1 MGAPEFKGAFDVML
15 GDDDGGRLETVGKLE
30 EFRGA
35 LGAVTALKLAGA
47 LGLAFSD
54 KLPKVGGRT
63 GVDCGASPHW
73 INVGGRMELAEG
85 GEIVKGANDA
95 GAARGAIGLVAVPN
109 CSLGAAGHPPALIED
124 TFSGA

>member
-1 MGAPEFKGAFDVML
+1 ML
-15 GDDDGGRLETVGKLE
+15 EDAGGRLETVGTVE
-30 EFRGA
+30 EFKDA
-35 LGAVTALKLAGA
+35 LGAGTRLKLAGA
-47 LGLAFSD
+47 LGLTFSD

-85 GEIVKGANDA
+85 GEIAEEANEA
-95 GAARGAIGLVAVPN
+95 GAAREEAIGPVAVPN

-124 TFSGA
+124 KFSGAWALKIKIF